1 MISNPDA
8 AGAVTSEEL
17 AELTRRYP
25 YFSAAH
31 QLLTKVYQHRG
42 DHRFSDQLHHA
53 AVYSSDRRR
62 LYEYL
67 RNQAVQPT
75 APAPVAEAVV
85 AQPVVEPAP
94 AANEQTTR
102 QDSGNLQELAG
113 LILSDEE
120 QTPVTENPV
129 AAPTAPH
136 IPTAM
141 VTPVAEPVVEQEAAP
156 EPAPQTPDE
165 DETNPGVETPA
176 ANTKPEI
183 SPSEIDPMDREILL
197 EAMQSSIEL
206 EVTPEH
212 DTEADTDASGDGSS
226 YAAWIYRRSQRLHFG
241 EDRSKSAEESPS
253 EEVPSAAGDW
263 LRKATPSEEEAH
275 SDTTEDLPAFSNQPL
290 SHGVRKI
297 SVPDEKSHQR
307 DLIDRFIRLEPN
319 ISRGKAAEYSTGNIA
334 RESLEE
340 DLSLVTE
347 TIAQLYARQGKL
359 DKARKAFKKLI
370 ELYPEKSIY
379 FAAQLKNLD
388 KLKK

>member
-1 MISNPDA
+1 MISDPDA
-8 AGAVTSEEL
+8 TSRVTSEEL
-17 AELTRRYP
+17 AELTQRYP

-31 QLLTKVYQHRG
+31 QLLTKVYQRSG

-67 RNQAVQPT
+67 RNKALLQT
-75 APAPVAEAVV
+75 APAAASELAIAPKADEPV
-85 AQPVVEPAP
+85 P
-94 AANEQTTR
+94 AAGSVDEPVLVE
-102 QDSGNLQELAG
+102 DSVELQELAG

-120 QTPVTENPV
+120 Q
-129 AAPTAPH
+129 
-136 IPTAM
+136 I
-141 VTPVAEPVVEQEAAP
+141 P
-156 EPAPQTPDE
+156 EP
-165 DETNPGVETPA
+165 ETPA
-176 ANTKPEI
+176 AVEATHHVTSVASEPEAEPEVSGEAEATQTI
-183 SPSEIDPMDREILL
+183 EPEVATAKKELSPGEIDPMDREILL

-212 DTEADTDASGDGSS
+212 ETDADASEDGSS
-226 YAAWIYRRSQRLHFG
+226 YASWIYRRSQRLHFG
-241 EDRSKSAEESPS
+241 EDRSKSAEETGS

-263 LRKATPSEEEAH
+263 IRRETISDEEGDGDAA
-275 SDTTEDLPAFSNQPL
+275 EDLPAFSNQPL

-340 DLSLVTE
+340 DQSLVTE
-347 TIAQLYARQGKL
+347 TMAQLYARQGKL